1 MMLSRVAE
9 NIYWMARY
17 LERAENTARLVNV
30 NSNLLLD
37 LPPTVRPGWA
47 PLIEITGSEALFR
60 HQHSAPDERSV
71 VKFLLGDSANPG
83 SILSSLGAAREN
95 ARTVRD
101 YMPREA
107 WEQVN
112 TLTLHAKSNLAA
124 GLGHRRRYDYL
135 RDIINGVQQ
144 ITGLLAGSMTHDEGY
159 QFLRMGRNLERADM
173 TIRIIDV
180 RSANLLPEASDE
192 LTPFRNIQWMSVLK
206 SLSAYQ
212 MYRRAMQVRVRR
224 PDVLKFLFKERL
236 FPRAFYHTVCEVE
249 TCLRSLPRGEV
260 AIQRAV
266 RIKELVTGS
275 RPEAMSQAELH
286 QYIDTLEQQL
296 GGLHGAIST
305 SYFLV
310 APPAAPALAGARAE

>member
-1 MMLSRVAE
+1 MLSRVAE
-9 NIYWMARY
+9 NLYWMARY

-30 NSNLLLD
+30 NGNLLLD
-37 LPPTVRPGWA
+37 LPPKVRPGWA

-60 HQHSAPDERSV
+60 QHYPTADERSV
-71 VKFLLGDSANPG
+71 VKFLLGDGANTG

-112 TLTLHAKSNLAA
+112 TLALHARSNLAA
-124 GLGHRRRYDYL
+124 GLGHRRRYEYL
-135 RDIINGVQQ
+135 RDVIQGVQQ

-236 FPRAFYHTVCEVE
+236 FPRAVYHAVCEVE
-249 TCLRSLPRGEV
+249 GCLRTLPRSEA
-260 AIQRAV
+260 AIARAV
-266 RIKELVTGS
+266 ETKELVTGS
-275 RPEAMSQAELH
+275 RPEAMTQAQLH
-286 QYIDTLEQQL
+286 AFIDLLEQQL
-296 GGLHGAIST
+296 SQLHAAISAG
-305 SYFLV
+305 YFL
-310 APPAAPALAGARAE
+310 AAPAAAG